1 MRLTPR
7 FLGVA
12 RNDEVKNVI
21 QSGVGVSPPLRL
33 EILKKKYA
41 CSYILLEISCNAPK
55 VAYTSLIARCA
66 FSWEIP

>member
-12 RNDEVKNVI
+12 RNDEGKNVI
-21 QSGVGVSPPLRL
+21 QSGVGVSPPLWL
-33 EILKKKYA
+33 EILKKYA